1 LQGIFFQ
8 VGVEGVSNWEAAYIG
23 KDEKGLL
30 SVYLANGTFSIEHNS
45 CRLAFLSSRPDKYL
59 LAEGWRIVVVLKNVI
74 NY

>member
-30 SVYLANGTFSIEHNS
+30 SVYLANVAFSI
-45 CRLAFLSSRPDKYL
+45 KY
-59 LAEGWRIVVVLKNVI
+59 N
-74 NY
+74 